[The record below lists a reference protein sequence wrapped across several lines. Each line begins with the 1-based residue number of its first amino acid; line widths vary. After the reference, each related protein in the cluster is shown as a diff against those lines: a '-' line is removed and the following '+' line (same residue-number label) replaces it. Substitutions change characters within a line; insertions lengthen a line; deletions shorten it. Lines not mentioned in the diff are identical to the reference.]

1 MYNKKIL
8 NQATAN
14 LGKAK
19 TPVKKPDIITD
30 PMGQWKYP
38 GQNTRIPG
46 NDITMEGVPY
56 PVWAQPNV
64 GPGAMMQPG
73 VDYQF
78 PGADY
83 VDEFPM
89 AKKGGALPKL
99 PNKKN
104 SKAYSRSL
112 TATNKLFAQNV
123 LTRSRKKKIFD
134 PNSKYYQDG
143 GMQQKSEYIELDL
156 TPEEIEQY
164 RKGGY
169 IIEELSQAQDS
180 RNLQAFAEGGIYGN
194 PIKDLINDP
203 VKDLT
208 GKPVASLTSQER
220 EDIENT
226 YLKFSGTPMP
236 KDAYLTQDMYD
247 TFRTTGQVHGYES
260 PIDNNIGVGTQAT
273 IPPKSADRLAYMIQD
288 PKNPYA
294 KSQWVDR
301 TAFDK
306 HQGPKTTMKLSDEG
320 QPIKGGTAG
329 EYYNNYVK
337 TFQDGGYIVEDT
349 SVPQLTQA
357 QKGLT
362 ISDPKEYAFRKGM
375 YDDSL
380 NLYKAYQMQDKLMG
394 PGSYK
399 TKDKYKWNTAELKEG
414 RRKQMMPGLSYP
426 VARDFQSEADQF
438 KDGYHPWTARKE
450 DKQLLNYYKKLGFKP
465 NQIMYHSSPDIVS
478 DKIKAVGSYFDGNAI
493 SPIYKKPVQAI
504 YKPGETLLD
513 LNESL
518 ISQKR
523 PQENAMVLP
532 IRPVEKLQI
541 NNLEQKQL
549 EINPLSTK
557 VNQYNPTKTAYRSQ
571 TVLEPDPNRPG
582 KYKTKELR
590 QVPYATTKMYRQGD
604 VWEDEHAPRVI
615 WIDEQGNEVE
625 ADPRKN
631 SVAQSLPF
639 QQGGYID
646 AELTPK
652 EIEWYR
658 SQGYQIEDIN

>member
-1 MYNKKIL
+1 
-8 NQATAN
+8 
-14 LGKAK
+14 
-19 TPVKKPDIITD
+19 
-30 PMGQWKYP
+30 
-38 GQNTRIPG
+38 
-46 NDITMEGVPY
+46 
-56 PVWAQPNV
+56 
-64 GPGAMMQPG
+64 
-73 VDYQF
+73 
-78 PGADY
+78 
-83 VDEFPM
+83 
-89 AKKGGALPKL
+89 
-99 PNKKN
+99 
-104 SKAYSRSL
+104 
-112 TATNKLFAQNV
+112 
-123 LTRSRKKKIFD
+123 
-134 PNSKYYQDG
+134 
-143 GMQQKSEYIELDL
+143 
-156 TPEEIEQY
+156 
-164 RKGGY
+164 
-169 IIEELSQAQDS
+169 
-180 RNLQAFAEGGIYGN
+180 
-194 PIKDLINDP
+194 
-203 VKDLT
+203 
-208 GKPVASLTSQER
+208 
-220 EDIENT
+220 
-226 YLKFSGTPMP
+226 
-236 KDAYLTQDMYD
+236 
-247 TFRTTGQVHGYES
+247 
-260 PIDNNIGVGTQAT
+260 
-273 IPPKSADRLAYMIQD
+273 
-288 PKNPYA
+288 
-294 KSQWVDR
+294 
-301 TAFDK
+301 
-306 HQGPKTTMKLSDEG
+306 MKLSDEG

-380 NLYKAYQMQDKLMG
+380 SLYNAYQFQKANYKPGYDAWLTDVGKDFPGGKEALKKAREKNLGRPLQKSYYTKTDKKSAYNDPSGDKNFDPLYPQEKFIINKYKSIVKGNPNFRIGMHNS
-394 PGSYK
+394 PDLWHKTIMPSGSY
-399 TKDKYKWNTAELKEG
+399 YAGAMN
-414 RRKQMMPGLSYP
+414 
-426 VARDFQSEADQF
+426 
-438 KDGYHPWTARKE
+438 
-450 DKQLLNYYKKLGFKP
+450 
-465 NQIMYHSSPDIVS
+465 
-478 DKIKAVGSYFDGNAI
+478 
-493 SPIYKKPVQAI
+493 PIYKKPVQAI